1 VRRFTRRARERRLF
15 LAAIAGIL
23 VTLIG
28 LVLAA
33 VYSPLLAL
41 RTVTVEGT
49 ARVDA
54 AQVSAAIDD
63 QLGTPLALL
72 DYGRITTALG
82 AFPLIR
88 SYVTEI
94 VPPDTLVV
102 HVVERQPVGSVITPT
117 GYRLVDPAG
126 ITLQESVERILGV
139 PVIEVANA
147 DTQSAAFDSMAA
159 VLLALPPDLL
169 AQVEAISANT
179 EDDVVLVLA
188 GVGQQVKWGSAE
200 NSDRKAA
207 LLAALIRVTD
217 PGRAGVF
224 DVSAPTNGVFRP
236 A

>member
-1 VRRFTRRARERRLF
+1 VRRFTRRARHRRLA
-15 LAAIAGIL
+15 LAALAGIL

-41 RTVTVEGT
+41 RTVTVDGT

-54 AQVSAAIDD
+54 AQVSAAVDD

-72 DYGRITTALG
+72 DYGRITAALG

-102 HVVERQPVGSVITPT
+102 HVVERQPVGSVLTPT

-126 ITLQESVERILGV
+126 ITLQESADRIPGV
-139 PVIEVANA
+139 PLIEVADA
-147 DTQSAAFDSMAA
+147 DTQSTAFDSMAA

-169 AQVEAISANT
+169 AQVDQISAHT
-179 EDDVVLVLA
+179 EDDVVLILT

-200 NSDRKAA
+200 NSDQKAA

-217 PGRAGVF
+217 PGRAGEF